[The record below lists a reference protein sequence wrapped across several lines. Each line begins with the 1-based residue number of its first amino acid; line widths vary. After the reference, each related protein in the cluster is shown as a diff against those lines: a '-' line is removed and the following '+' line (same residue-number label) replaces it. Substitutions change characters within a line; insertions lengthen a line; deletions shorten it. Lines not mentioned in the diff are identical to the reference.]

1 MDIYISV
8 LIQCNCFL
16 FCYILLDVLASGV
29 WATFAGLRD
38 PSLRELASRLESTVI
53 ASRATGTTDAY
64 RRAFLRWRRFA
75 ASLDEIQAF
84 PAKPEHVALYLQHV
98 LDTTKSHSAVDS
110 AIYRIQWAHNLAGI
124 PSPTNSPIVHAISRA
139 SKRIFGTRV
148 SNKKEPISPEM
159 IRTLVD
165 ISNLDNLLELRNVC
179 IFLLAYAGFFRIEEV
194 LHIRYGDISFHSGY
208 VTINLEVSKTDQ
220 LRKGNQVVIAESSN
234 DDTCPVKIFKR
245 YLSHLES
252 CPVEP
257 SQYVFRALS
266 KTRSGHTL
274 VSANKPISYSSVRDY
289 FKSTFKDIVPNIA
302 LFSTHSLRAGGASAA
317 ANAGVADRLFQR
329 HGRWKSVSAKNGYV
343 EDSLESRLLVSK
355 NLGI

>member
-1 MDIYISV
+1 M
-8 LIQCNCFL
+8 
-16 FCYILLDVLASGV
+16 
-29 WATFAGLRD
+29 RD

-64 RRAFLRWRRFA
+64 GRAFLRWRRFA

-110 AIYRIQWAHNLAGI
+110 AIYGIQWAHNLAGI

-139 SKRIFGTRV
+139 SKRIIGTRV
-148 SNKKEPISPEM
+148 TNKKEPISPEM
-159 IRTLVD
+159 ITRLVD

-194 LHIRYGDISFHSGY
+194 LHIKYGDISFRSGY

-257 SQYVFRALS
+257 SHYVFRALS

-317 ANAGVADRLFQR
+317 ANAGVADSLFQR